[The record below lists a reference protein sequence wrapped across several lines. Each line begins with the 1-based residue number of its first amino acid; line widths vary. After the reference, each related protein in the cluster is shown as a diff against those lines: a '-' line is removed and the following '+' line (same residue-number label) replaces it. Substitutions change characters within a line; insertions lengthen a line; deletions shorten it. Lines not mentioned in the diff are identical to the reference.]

1 MSDSPGAS
9 PETVPAATV
18 ATDVFDEA
26 HVAWLVTI
34 CVVPFESVAVAANGA
49 DAPTPGAVP
58 LTATE
63 ATVAGAVGALWLP
76 QAASPRASTNET
88 TPAVRRP

>member
-9 PETVPAATV
+9 PETVPALTV

-34 CVVPFESVAVAANGA
+34 
-49 DAPTPGAVP
+49 
-58 LTATE
+58 
-63 ATVAGAVGALWLP
+63 
-76 QAASPRASTNET
+76 
-88 TPAVRRP
+88 